1 MEPILQVRDLHVDY
15 ASDGTPPARVLRGI
29 SFSVGKGE
37 AIGWLGESGCGKS
50 TLALAILGLL
60 PASARV
66 TCGSIHFQERELVG
80 LPERAMET
88 IRGAALSLI
97 FQDPGSALHPILRV
111 GTQIADVIAAHH
123 RDWPRRRCREAAATA
138 LNEVG
143 LADSGRFY
151 ASYPHQLSGGQRQR
165 VVIAQALACRPA
177 LLIADEP
184 TSSLDS
190 TVQAEILALL
200 NRLRRELDLS
210 LVFISHNPAV
220 LAEIADRILVIYAG
234 QIVEEGG
241 AQDILD
247 SPLHPFT
254 RALLRCVPHHQKRNQ
269 VPQPLSVIPGNPPD
283 PAETFTGCV
292 FAPRCAER
300 MAICDTTMPAEVQP
314 EMGRTV
320 RCFKYNG

>member
-1 MEPILQVRDLHVDY
+1 MQPLLQVRDLRVDY
-15 ASDGTPPARVLRGI
+15 LSDGAPPSSVLRGL
-29 SFSVGKGE
+29 SFSVGQGE
-37 AIGWLGESGCGKS
+37 SIGLLGESGCGKS

-66 TCGSIHFQERELVG
+66 TCGSIRFQEQELLG
-80 LPERAMET
+80 LPEGAMET

-97 FQDPGSALHPILRV
+97 FQDPSSALHPILRV

-123 RDWPRRRCREAAATA
+123 RDWSRRQCRETAAIA

-143 LADSGRFY
+143 LTDRGRFY

-190 TVQAEILALL
+190 TVQAEILTLL
-200 NRLRRELDLS
+200 QSLRQERKLS
-210 LVFISHNPAV
+210 LLFISHNPAV
-220 LAEIADRILVIYAG
+220 LAEIADRVLVIYGG
-234 QIVEEGG
+234 QIVEQGSTPDVV
-241 AQDILD
+241 A

-254 RALLRCVPHHQKRNQ
+254 RALLRCLPRGRQGDQ
-269 VPQPLSVIPGNPPD
+269 ILQFTGISGSPPD
-283 PAETFTGCV
+283 PSETSTGCV
-292 FAPRCAER
+292 FAGRCAER
-300 MAICDTTMPAEVQP
+300 MEICRARMPAEVQP
-314 EMGRTV
+314 KMGHSI
-320 RCFKYNG
+320 RCFKYGG